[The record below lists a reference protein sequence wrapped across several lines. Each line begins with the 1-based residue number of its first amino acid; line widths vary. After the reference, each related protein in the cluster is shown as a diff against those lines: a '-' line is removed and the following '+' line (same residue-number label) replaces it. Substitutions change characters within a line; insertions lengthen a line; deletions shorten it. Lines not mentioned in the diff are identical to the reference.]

1 MVLIPDNERTHEQV
15 VGVGVGTADLEQ
27 LHQVV
32 ELAVYITAHCN
43 GAFLYS
49 CKPRITHN
57 AVMAQSLTT
66 GCTFDSSWR
75 TSRAYSSIA
84 CQHDIM
90 KPALS
95 NVSPTLSHNLCTSL
109 SASCLQLIKLSIQPS
124 SVGMV
129 VGSVAGTD
137 DICIGSVLTS
147 SMLVSMLRF
156 A

>member
-1 MVLIPDNERTHEQV
+1 MILIPDNERTHEQV
-15 VGVGVGTADLEQ
+15 VGVGVGTANLEQ

-32 ELAVYITAHCN
+32 KLAVYVTAHRN

-49 CKPRITHN
+49 HKPQATHDP
-57 AVMAQSLTT
+57 VMAQLLTT

-75 TSRAYSSIA
+75 TSRAYSSIT

-90 KPALS
+90 KLLLS
-95 NVSPTLSHNLCTSL
+95 KVSPTLSHNLCTSL

-124 SVGMV
+124 SVGIV